1 MEYYFY
7 KKHIELPAIKE
18 NGKTNSVD
26 LIFIHTVLLI
36 HVVYW
41 LRSLGKIKYVLI
53 VKLLTNTDE
62 Y

>member
-36 HVVYW
+36 HVVY
-41 LRSLGKIKYVLI
+41 
-53 VKLLTNTDE
+53 
-62 Y
+62 